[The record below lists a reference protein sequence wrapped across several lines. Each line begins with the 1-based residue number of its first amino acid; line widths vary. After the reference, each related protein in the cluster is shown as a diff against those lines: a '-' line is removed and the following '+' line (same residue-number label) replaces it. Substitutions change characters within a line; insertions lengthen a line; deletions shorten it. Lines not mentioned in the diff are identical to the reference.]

1 MVGSM
6 EVCLIKTLDSNILRE
21 VGTLSRAV
29 NSINDI
35 KYKEL
40 KLQKGQFTFLTRVCE
55 NPGINLVELSN
66 MLKVDKA
73 TTTKAIQKLIKA
85 GYIDK
90 KQDKFDKRGYNLTPT
105 DKSLE
110 VYELIIEEEN
120 RSIEI
125 CFDNFTDEE
134 KKVVTKLLEKMSK
147 NVENEWFKVK
157 R

>member
-1 MVGSM
+1 M
-6 EVCLIKTLDSNILRE
+6 IKTLDSNILRE

-35 KYKEL
+35 KYKES
-40 KLQKGQFTFLTRVCE
+40 KLQKGQFTFLTRICE

-85 GYIDK
+85 GYVDK
-90 KQDKFDKRGYNLTPT
+90 KQDEFDKRGYNLTPT

-134 KKVVTKLLEKMSK
+134 KQVVTKLLEKMSK

>member
-1 MVGSM
+1 M
-6 EVCLIKTLDSNILRE
+6 IKKLDSNILRE

-29 NSINDI
+29 NSINDM

-40 KLQKGQFTFLTRVCE
+40 KLQKGQFTFLTRICE

-66 MLKVDKA
+66 VLKVDKA

-85 GYIDK
+85 GYVDK
-90 KQDKFDKRGYNLTPT
+90 KQDEFDKRGYNLTPT
-105 DKSLE
+105 NKSLE

-125 CFDNFTDEE
+125 CFNKFTDEE
-134 KKVVTKLLEKMSK
+134 KQTANNIIEKMRK
-147 NVENEWFKVK
+147 NIEEEWFKVK

>member
-1 MVGSM
+1 M
-6 EVCLIKTLDSNILRE
+6 IKTLDSNILRE

-40 KLQKGQFTFLTRVCE
+40 KLQKGQFTFLTRIWE

-85 GYIDK
+85 GYVDK

-134 KKVVTKLLEKMSK
+134 KQVVTKLLEKMSK